1 MKLSYE
7 DKIEIYELRQSGQS
21 IKNLSKQFTISE
33 SVIQYMLRLIDRYG
47 INIVKKGKNTYYPPE
62 LKQEMIDKVLL
73 QKQSSLSVSLDY
85 ALPNRG
91 TLPNWIAQY
100 KKNGYTIL
108 EKTRGRPPKMGRK
121 PKKTWE
127 EMTELERLQEEN
139 ERLRTEV
146 AYLKKLRGASFKGRS
161 QRARK
166 AQTVREM
173 VAEGFRLDILLAIS
187 QLAPSTYYYYV
198 KQLNKPDKDKELKAE
213 IQAIYYEHK
222 GNYGYRRIHLELRN
236 RGFSVNHKKVQRLMK
251 ELGLTARIRRR
262 KKYKSY
268 KGDVGKK
275 APNLINRAFEGAKPF
290 EKCYTD
296 VTEFALPNCS
306 EKLYLSPVLDGY
318 NSEIIDFTLSRS
330 PNLVQVKTMLEKVFP
345 EETYPNTILH
355 SDQGWQYQHEAYHR
369 FLASKSIRPSMSRK
383 GTSTDNGMMESF
395 FGILKT
401 EMFYGFEKNFK
412 SLDQLEKAITDYIFY
427 YNNKRIKV
435 KLKGLSPVQ
444 YRTKS
449 FH

>member
-7 DKIEIYELRQSGQS
+7 DKIKIYELRQSGQS
-21 IKNLSKQFTISE
+21 IKNLSNQFTISE

-47 INIVKKGKNTYYPPE
+47 INIVKKGKNTYSPPE

-108 EKTRGRPPKMGRK
+108 EKIRGRPPKMGRK

-139 ERLRTEV
+139 ERLRTENV
-146 AYLKKLRGASFKGRS
+146 YLKKLRGASFKGRS
-161 QRARK
+161 QRTRK

-173 VAEGFRLDILLAIS
+173 VAEGFRLDLLLTIA
-187 QLAPSTYYYYV
+187 QLVPSTYHYQV
-198 KQLNKPDKDKELKAE
+198 KQLDKPDKDKDLKAE
-213 IQAIYYEHK
+213 IQAIYDENK

-262 KKYKSY
+262 KRYKSY

-275 APNLINRAFEGAKPF
+275 APNLIERAFEGAKPF

-296 VTEFALPNCS
+296 VTEFALPNCA

-330 PNLVQVKTMLEKVFP
+330 PNLIQVKTMLEKVFP

-355 SDQGWQYQHEAYHR
+355 SDQGWQYQHEVYHR
-369 FLASKSIRPSMSRK
+369 FLVSKGIRPSMSRK

-395 FGILKT
+395 FGVLKT

-412 SLDQLEKAITDYIFY
+412 SLDQLEQAITEYIFY
-427 YNNKRIKV
+427 YNNKRIKT

-449 FH
+449 FQ

>member
-21 IKNLSKQFTISE
+21 IKNLSNQFTISE

-47 INIVKKGKNTYYPPE
+47 INIVKKGKNAYSPPE

-139 ERLRTEV
+139 ERLRTEN

-161 QRARK
+161 QRTRK

-173 VAEGFRLDILLAIS
+173 VAEGFRLDLLLTIA
-187 QLAPSTYYYYV
+187 QLVPSTYHYQV
-198 KQLNKPDKDKELKAE
+198 KQLDKPDKDKDLKAE
-213 IQAIYYEHK
+213 IQAIYDEHK

-236 RGFSVNHKKVQRLMK
+236 RGFSVNHKKVQGLMK

-262 KKYKSY
+262 KRYKSY

-275 APNLINRAFEGAKPF
+275 APNLIERAFEGAKPF

-296 VTEFALPNCS
+296 VTEFALPNCA

-330 PNLVQVKTMLEKVFP
+330 PNLIQVKTMLEKVFP

-355 SDQGWQYQHEAYHR
+355 SDQGWQYQHEVYHR
-369 FLASKSIRPSMSRK
+369 FLVSKGIRPSMSRK

-395 FGILKT
+395 FGVLKT

-412 SLDQLEKAITDYIFY
+412 SLDQLEQAITEYIFY
-427 YNNKRIKV
+427 YNNKRIKT

-449 FH
+449 FQ